1 MNYDDTGMSPG
12 KIAASVAGVL
22 LLVAAV
28 IIGIGL
34 IGVGSYKLHW
44 FVAER
49 NANHETQIQQH
60 GVGNQSALREDISR
74 RITQVHERFGALQ
87 HDTNAQERGADKA
100 TLMGYARQACDDAE
114 QIDTPLPQDEKAWVT
129 RYCLTGSVKV
139 GVIPK

>member
-1 MNYDDTGMSPG
+1 MNNDPELTPG
-12 KIAASVAGVL
+12 KLAALVLAIIALGAM
-22 LLVAAV
+22 V

-34 IGVGSYKLHW
+34 VGVGSYKLHW
-44 FVAER
+44 FVAEH